1 MTLQNGN
8 GRNGNGH
15 NGNGTSNG
23 YQYVG
28 TRPVRPDGVDKVTG
42 RANFGADIS
51 LNGMIYGSVVRSPHA
66 HAKIKKINFDKA
78 LKLKGVKAVI
88 SGKDFPTLKPSDKL
102 PGVAPLSFYDMSRN
116 VIARDKVLYDGH
128 AIAAVAATTQAIAD
142 KAAKLIDVEYKI
154 LKPVMT
160 AADAMKEKA
169 PLLHDDLFTEGVD
182 PTPKKASNIAKRTE
196 LKLGDPEVAMQSADF
211 IVEGDYSTETVHQGY
226 IEPHA
231 CAANFAQDGSV
242 SIWASSQ
249 GAFMIRAYT
258 ARLCGMSTSKI
269 KVIPA
274 EIGGGFGGKTTIY
287 LEPLALMLA
296 KKSGRPVKMTMS
308 RTEVMRATGPT
319 SGGTAHVKIGAKKD
333 GTLVA
338 GTLELKYEA
347 GAFPGSPVA
356 LGCMTGFAPYDL
368 KDVACLGWDVVVNRP
383 KAAAYR
389 APGAPVAAYAVES
402 AMDELAHK
410 LGIDPLTLRRKNSA
424 KEGTKAVYGVEFDRI
439 GNEDCLQAAQ
449 KTKHY
454 NTPLGEN
461 QGRGVASGFWFNIGG
476 TSSAEVMI
484 NEDGTV
490 IVATGSPDIGGSR
503 ASMALMAAEVLGVDV
518 SRIKPLVADTESVPY
533 SDLTGGSRVTF
544 ATGKA
549 VIDAAEDAIKDMK
562 RRAAKVWKVDFDQV
576 DWENGS
582 AICIENDEIKPMSVA
597 DIAQIAGKTGGA
609 ISGKAN
615 INVTKGAGP
624 GFGTHICD
632 VEVDPETGRV
642 TVLRYTAIQDVG
654 TAIHPSY
661 VEGQLQ
667 GGAAQG
673 IGWALNEEYV
683 YSKEGNLLNT
693 GFLDYRV
700 PVASDL
706 PMIDTVLVEVP
717 NAGHPFGVRGVGE
730 TPIVPPLGAVA
741 NAVSNA
747 IGKRMTSLPMSPAKI
762 LQKIDAG

>member
-1 MTLQNGN
+1 MSKEP
-8 GRNGNGH
+8 
-15 NGNGTSNG
+15 NGNGTNG
-23 YQYVG
+23 YKYIG

-66 HAKIKKINFDKA
+66 HAKIKKINVDKA
-78 LKLKGVKAVI
+78 LKLKGVKAVVT
-88 SGKDFPTLKPSDKL
+88 GADFPTLKPSDKV

-128 AIAAVAATTQAIAD
+128 AVAAVAATSQSIAD

-160 AADAMKEKA
+160 ATEAMKDKA
-169 PLLHDDLFTEGVD
+169 PLLHDDLFTEGLE
-182 PTPKKASNIAKRTE
+182 PTPESASNIAKRTE
-196 LKLGDPEVAMQSADF
+196 MRLGDAESALTNADV
-211 IVEGDYSTETVHQGY
+211 IVERRYSTETVHQGY

-231 CAANFAQDGSV
+231 CAANFTKDGAV
-242 SIWASSQ
+242 TIWASSQ
-249 GAFMIRAYT
+249 GQFMVRAYT

-319 SGGTAHVKIGAKKD
+319 SGGTAHVKIGAKND
-333 GTLVA
+333 GTLVG
-338 GTLELKYEA
+338 GTLELHYEA

-402 AMDELAHK
+402 AIDELATK
-410 LGIDPLTLRRKNSA
+410 LGIDPLELRRKNAA

-439 GNEDCLQAAQ
+439 GNEECLRAAQ
-449 KTKHY
+449 ETDHY
-454 NTPLGEN
+454 KSPLGKN

-476 TSSAEVMI
+476 NSSAEVMI
-484 NEDGTV
+484 NEDGTI
-490 IVATGSPDIGGSR
+490 IVAEGNPDIGGSR

-549 VIDAAEDAIKDMK
+549 VIDAAQDAINEMK
-562 RRAAKVWKVDFDQV
+562 RRAAKVWKVDVDQV

-582 AICIENDEIKPMSVA
+582 AVCIENEDIKPMSVA
-597 DIAQIAGKTGGA
+597 EIAKVAGKTGGS

-615 INVTKGAGP
+615 INMTQGAGP

-683 YSKEGNLLNT
+683 YNKHGNLLNT

-706 PMIDTVLVEVP
+706 PMIDTVIVEVP

-762 LQKIDAG
+762 LEKIDATN

>member
-1 MTLQNGN
+1 MLDK
-8 GRNGNGH
+8 
-15 NGNGTSNG
+15 TSYKYIG
-23 YQYVG
+23 KR
-28 TRPVRPDGVDKVTG
+28 TIRPDGVDKVTG
-42 RANFGADIS
+42 KANFGADIEI
-51 LNGMIYGSVVRSPHA
+51 NGMIYGSVLRSPHA
-66 HAKIKKINFDKA
+66 HAKINSINIKKAIE
-78 LKLKGVKAVI
+78 LTGVKAVI
-88 SGKDFPTLKPSDKL
+88 IGKDFPSLKPTDIV

-116 VIARDKVLYDGH
+116 VIAREKVFYDGH
-128 AIAAVAATTQAIAD
+128 AVAAVAATSQKIAD
-142 KAAKLIDVEYKI
+142 HAISLIDVDYEV
-154 LKPVMT
+154 LEPVIT
-160 AADAMKEKA
+160 AADAVKKSA
-169 PLLHDDLFTEGVD
+169 PLLHDDLFTEGL
-182 PTPKKASNIAKRTE
+182 PEKPKKPSNIAKRTE
-196 LKLGDPEVAMQSADF
+196 FKLGNS
-211 IVEGDYSTETVHQGY
+211 VEAFKTAETIIEGEYSTQTVHQGY

-231 CAANFAQDGSV
+231 CAANYSKDGST
-242 SIWASSQ
+242 SIWCSSQ

-258 ARLCGMSTSKI
+258 ARVCGMSPSKI

-287 LEPLALMLA
+287 LEPLALILS
-296 KKSGRPVKMTMS
+296 KKSGRPVKMVMS

-319 SGGTAHVKIGAKKD
+319 SGGTATVKIGAKND
-333 GTLVA
+333 GTFVA
-338 GTLELKYEA
+338 GSLELQYEA

-356 LGCMTGFAPYDL
+356 LGCMTGFAPYNL
-368 KDVACLGWDVVVNRP
+368 KDLTCVGWDVVVNRP

-402 AMDELAHK
+402 AIDELANQLK
-410 LGIDPLTLRRKNSA
+410 IDPIKIRQKNAA
-424 KEGTKAVYGVEFDRI
+424 KEGTVAPYGVTFEKI
-439 GNEDCLQAAQ
+439 GNEECLKAAA
-449 KTKHY
+449 TCEHY
-454 NTPLGEN
+454 KIPLKKN
-461 QGRGVASGFWFNIGG
+461 QGRGVSSGFWFNIGG
-476 TSSAEVMI
+476 TSSAEVML

-490 IVATGSPDIGGSR
+490 FVVEGNPDIGGSR
-503 ASMALMAAEVLGVDV
+503 ASMAMMAAEVIGINVEQ
-518 SRIKPLVADTESVPY
+518 IKPLIGDTESIPY

-549 VIDAAEDAIKDMK
+549 VIDAAQEAINEM
-562 RRAAKVWKVDFDQV
+562 RSRAAKVWKVDLDQV
-576 DWENGS
+576 DWIDGS
-582 AICIENDEIKPMSVA
+582 AVCIENDQIKPMSIKE
-597 DIAQIAGKTGGA
+597 IAKNAAKTGGA

-624 GFGTHICD
+624 GFGLHICD

-654 TAIHPSY
+654 KAIHPSY

-683 YSKEGNLLNT
+683 YNSDGQLLNT

-706 PMIDTVLVEVP
+706 PMIDTILVEVP
-717 NAGHPFGVRGVGE
+717 NPGHPYGVRGVGE

-747 IGKRMTSLPMSPAKI
+747 IGKRLRELPMSPAKI
-762 LQKIDAG
+762 LDIIDRND